1 MIEELRNQRGTAEA
15 NQRTR
20 MTFHVIGP
28 KKEVAVS
35 RLKKLGLSIL
45 AIAKEGMQSLLE
57 TSQEAQEKEKKS
69 TACLPLPLYSFSMGP
84 GCQNY

>member
-15 NQRTR
+15 TQRTR
-20 MTFHVIGP
+20 TTFHVIGP

-45 AIAKEGMQSLLE
+45 PVAKEGL
-57 TSQEAQEKEKKS
+57 
-69 TACLPLPLYSFSMGP
+69 
-84 GCQNY
+84 